1 FKLFPFV
8 LVTCLPLHLLQ
19 TMGLAAI
26 IGIVGW
32 FTIYFANGAT
42 MLYLG
47 RVLLGYCTG
56 VLSYVVSI
64 SNFSM
69 HI

>member
-1 FKLFPFV
+1 
-8 LVTCLPLHLLQ
+8 
-19 TMGLAAI
+19 MGLAAI